1 MDPGER
7 RIGLALS
14 DLSRTIARPFDVV
27 AGERGFFAGLA
38 ELVEREQ
45 VTTLVIGLPLSLDGS
60 TGPKA
65 LQVLKFRDRVEKFF
79 AKQAGTDSP
88 SAERFRN
95 IQLEMWDERLT
106 SAQAEVALRSGDL
119 TARQRRSRIDKV
131 AAQILLQSY
140 LDCQAARASD
150 AAESES

>member
-1 MDPGER
+1 
-7 RIGLALS
+7 
-14 DLSRTIARPFDVV
+14 V
-27 AGERGFFAGLA
+27 

-65 LQVLKFRDRVEKFF
+65 RQVLKFRDRVEKFF
-79 AKQAGTDSP
+79 AKQAGVDSP
-88 SAERFRN
+88 SSDRFRN

-119 TARQRRSRIDKV
+119 TSRQRRARIDKV

-140 LDCQAARASD
+140 LDCQATRARD
-150 AAESES
+150 AEELDA